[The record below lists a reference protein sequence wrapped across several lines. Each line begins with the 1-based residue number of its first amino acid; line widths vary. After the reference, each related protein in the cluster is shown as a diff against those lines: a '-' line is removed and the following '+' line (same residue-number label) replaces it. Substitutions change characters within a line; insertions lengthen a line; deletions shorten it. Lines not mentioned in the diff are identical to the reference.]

1 MEITAREHGTVLGK
15 HQRVIGDGIGLAQQ
29 NSGRVPQLI
38 KAGADH
44 LGLAAQAIRVLH
56 AVIAIQVRQAYRAA
70 RQQAAVVLGYI
81 DLAGLAT
88 QRMDA
93 RIKRAVAAA
102 CCVDGQRAY
111 DQRGFEHG
119 LKAEQSVQG
128 QRGRSLR
135 AVNQRQAFFGAQRQ
149 RRNTGCLQHG
159 QSRSR
164 LAVDQHKA
172 FAHES
177 QCHVREWR

>member
-1 MEITAREHGTVLGK
+1 MEVTAREHGTVLSK

-56 AVIAIQVRQAYRAA
+56 AVIAIQVRQAYRAT

-88 QRMDA
+88 QRVDT
-93 RIKRAVAAA
+93 RVKRAVAAA
-102 CCVDGQRAY
+102 CRVDRQRAN
-111 DQRGFEHG
+111 DQRSFEHR
-119 LKAEQSVQG
+119 LKAEQGVQG
-128 QRGRSLR
+128 QRGRGLGS
-135 AVNQRQAFFGAQRQ
+135 VNQRQAFFGAQLYRCNTRRLEQ
-149 RRNTGCLQHG
+149 RKGWC
-159 QSRSR
+159 SA
-164 LAVDQHKA
+164 AVDQHKA
-172 FAHES
+172 FAH
-177 QCHVREWR
+177 QG